1 MQGNLYLIGFMGAGK
16 TAVARYLETYEHM
29 EMAEMDQEIVR
40 QTQKTITRIF
50 EEDGEAYFRQ
60 LETALLMRL
69 AQKKGIVVSCGGGVI
84 KKQENLELMKKSG
97 TVVWLQADPFTIYKR
112 VRRDNSRPLLAGRM
126 DPDSIR
132 AMMEER
138 RPLYES
144 AADVCVTVDGRSVA
158 AIGQEILRKV
168 SGRASV
174 CESPQ

>member
-1 MQGNLYLIGFMGAGK
+1 MVNGK
-16 TAVARYLETYEHM
+16 EHWIAWNTQEEYDRALKIIKLRAAHPEKTYVINRENQVV
-29 EMAEMDQEIVR
+29 EL
-40 QTQKTITRIF
+40 T
-50 EEDGEAYFRQ
+50 EDGEAYFRQ

>member
-1 MQGNLYLIGFMGAGK
+1 MAKEKFERNKPHVNIGTIGHVDHGK
-16 TAVARYLETYEHM
+16 TTLTAAISKTLNATESLIEEILTHLEVKEYARR
-29 EMAEMDQEIVR
+29 EIGR
-40 QTQKTITRIF
+40 PWELT
-50 EEDGEAYFRQ
+50 EDGEAYFRQ

-132 AMMEER
+132 AMME
-138 RPLYES
+138 
-144 AADVCVTVDGRSVA
+144 DD
-158 AIGQEILRKV
+158 K
-168 SGRASV
+168 
-174 CESPQ
+174 